1 MEHKM
6 SRAQEY
12 AKTFMERFRAGLIGS
27 PYVDQRL
34 GRNIVQK
41 EDLAVEPMKQPEDN
55 EMSKKD
61 SMDEGTTK
69 EDMKKEM
76 KDRNSGQS
84 SFNFRYF

>member
-1 MEHKM
+1 M

-76 KDRNSGQS
+76 KDRDSGQS
-84 SFNFRYF
+84 SPFNFRYF